1 MGTLAGWVF
10 AYVVASQVGVTVIQK
25 IGYNNGGLTIFTQA
39 DLLFQVPY
47 GILVVSLL
55 TAIMPRMSRAAVRGD
70 NAAVVADLALGSR
83 LPAVAI
89 VPITAGLIV
98 LGPDLGVVLFGH
110 GQTTVQHA
118 RVLGQALALSAFG
131 LVFFAVVMLQLRVFY
146 AMRDG
151 RTPTLVNVAVV
162 AVKVAAVLISY
173 VAFGSPKAT
182 KSVPLPSVGSAEW
195 LNIATSISF
204 VVGAVLGHV
213 LLARRLGPEVN
224 RAYRPVLA
232 TIARMV
238 AVSVVGGAAAYAVV
252 RAGHAAFGAG
262 HAGAVTGLV
271 GGAIAGLAVLAVLCW
286 ALRFPEIAEIRALA
300 RR

>member
-1 MGTLAGWVF
+1 VF
-10 AYVVASQVGVTVIQK
+10 GYVVASQVGVTVIQK

-55 TAIMPRMSRAAVRGD
+55 TAIMPRLSRAAVRGD
-70 NAAVVADLALGSR
+70 HAAVIADLAVGSR
-83 LPAVAI
+83 LSAI
-89 VPITAGLIV
+89 AMVPITAGLIV

-110 GQTTVQHA
+110 GQTSVAHA

-131 LVFFAVVMLQLRVFY
+131 LMFFAVVMLQLRVFY

-151 RTPTLVNVAVV
+151 RTPTVINVGVV

-173 VAFGSPKAT
+173 VALGSPKAT
-182 KSVPLPSVGSAEW
+182 RAVPLPSTASAEW

-204 VVGAVLGHV
+204 AVGAVLGHV
-213 LLARRLGPEVN
+213 LLVRRLGPGVN

-232 TIARMV
+232 TTGRMIG
-238 AVSVVGGAAAYAVV
+238 ASAVGGAVAYAVV
-252 RAGHAAFGAG
+252 RAGHAAFGTG

-271 GGAIAGLAVLAVLCW
+271 GGAIAGLLVLGVVCW
-286 ALRFPEIAEIRALA
+286 GLRYPEIGELRALA